1 MDSRY
6 SEILAQLRRRFAR
19 AEDVT
24 EVQAFLSS
32 EGFDA
37 GQIGTIVSEWLSDI
51 GRRAP
56 SAVPMEWSVRVQG
69 PQERGR
75 FSTEAWGYLLGCRS
89 SGILGP
95 MELEQVIER
104 LLTHVEG
111 QVGLED
117 VRSLVDNGFTDG
129 YGPPGGSVVVH

>member
-24 EVQAFLSS
+24 EVQAWLSS

-37 GQIGTIVSEWLSDI
+37 GQIGTIVSAWLSDI
-51 GRRAP
+51 AGKEGVNGASDWP
-56 SAVPMEWSVRVQG
+56 VRIQG
-69 PQERGR
+69 PHERGR
-75 FSTEAWGYLLGCRS
+75 FSTDAWGYLLGCRA
-89 SGILGP
+89 SGVLGP

-104 LLTHVEG
+104 LLTLVEG

-117 VRSLVDNGFTDG
+117 VRSLIDNGFTDG
-129 YGPPGGSVVVH
+129 YGPPGGTVIVH